1 MFESPGRRHA
11 LQAVRGDGTSKPSDG
26 DTRARAAGIKEPCAG
41 MTLRELRSA
50 ELGEAAHLLGSAMCD
65 NPANVRVFRIPDR
78 ERRTRALERFFVP
91 VLGGLHQRGLIYGAF
106 RGGSLVGVC
115 GMARPAFCRPTVLEA
130 VGIVPSAVLG
140 NPAGTILRVMTWVG
154 EWARRDLAEPHWH
167 LGPVAVDPQ
176 LQGQGVGT
184 AMLTAFCSHMDDLSM
199 LSYLETDKYE
209 NVRFYRRLGFAVV
222 AEAEVLGVPNWF
234 MSRPGGA
241 AASVVENRGH
251 GVRAIAPGS

>member
-1 MFESPGRRHA
+1 MTSGCRQT
-11 LQAVRGDGTSKPSDG
+11 QAPHIKKLYLAEIFVLTSAG
-26 DTRARAAGIKEPCAG
+26 GLTVTRYGQP
-41 MTLRELRSA
+41 
-50 ELGEAAHLLGSAMCD
+50 
-65 NPANVRVFRIPDR
+65 
-78 ERRTRALERFFVP
+78 
-91 VLGGLHQRGLIYGAF
+91 LGGDSFVARRRFGA
-106 RGGSLVGVC
+106 
-115 GMARPAFCRPTVLEA
+115 A
-130 VGIVPSAVLG
+130 
-140 NPAGTILRVMTWVG
+140 G

-184 AMLTAFCSHMDDLSM
+184 AMLTAFCSRMDDLSM
-199 LSYLETDKYE
+199 LSYLETDKYK